1 MMWNDGYGWG
11 WGGWVLMGGMMV
23 LFWGL
28 VIVVGFAAVHYLR
41 TANSGGS
48 ESAGGSG
55 MERAEVVLAERLAR
69 GAIDEEQYRK
79 LLAVLRETRS

>member
-28 VIVVGFAAVHYLR
+28 VLVVGFAAVHYLR
-41 TANSGGS
+41 TANSGRS
-48 ESAGGSG
+48 ESVGGSG
-55 MERAEVVLAERLAR
+55 VERAEVVLAERLAR
-69 GAIDEEQYRK
+69 GAIDEDQYRK